1 MREGSP
7 QPMMAMWMSLE
18 DNSACLIW
26 LDRRHTYSYCQ
37 PRRCLGKSPL
47 WWGEGG
53 RTMQLPQR
61 KCRMKI
67 TRVCFVANNV
77 ENLIFFSFSSN
88 ISRSPAL
95 ESVSGDMMSLFVV
108 DMVEESQGERIRFMG
123 TITCGDSPRTAN
135 QIARMS
141 IWSKRHKLLQIKLR
155 MFRGG

>member
-1 MREGSP
+1 MV
-7 QPMMAMWMSLE
+7 
-18 DNSACLIW
+18 
-26 LDRRHTYSYCQ
+26 
-37 PRRCLGKSPL
+37 
-47 WWGEGG
+47 GEGG
-53 RTMQLPQR
+53 RTIQLPQR

-155 MFRGG
+155 MFRGGKGCGGENYVPVWVCRGLQKYLSLVLYEE